1 MILLIFRIKKTLILF
16 SIILTALSFLQCGS
30 SKINLVKKAPT
41 YLRIGDSIMVVS
53 PAGALKDSTSI
64 DIGIQ
69 LMEDWGLKVIVAPN
83 VYAKNFTFAGTDSI
97 RKHDLQLALDHQN
110 IKAIICSRGG
120 YGTNRIIDQLNFNH
134 FKKNPKWLVGFSDI
148 TVLHTHLNN
157 LGIQTIHAT
166 MLGGMNK
173 VSQEAKETLYKAM
186 FGELYQIEIP
196 TVPENKLGN
205 AQGILI
211 GGNLSLLDA
220 MTGSKSA
227 MNSKHKV
234 VFIEEVS
241 EPAYKVD
248 SMIRTLE
255 RSGAFKNVKALVVGD
270 FTMKSTDEDFGLTYK
285 QIILEALKNYNFP
298 IIFNFPSGHIDDNRA
313 LIFGKKV
320 KIEVDSVKSKLS
332 FFE

>member
-1 MILLIFRIKKTLILF
+1 MILLIFRIKKIFILF
-16 SIILTALSFLQCGS
+16 SIILTALSFLQCAATKNS
-30 SKINLVKKAPT
+30 LVKKAPP
-41 YLRIGDSIMVVS
+41 YLQVGDSIMVVS

-64 DIGIQ
+64 DVGIQ
-69 LMEDWGLKVIVAPN
+69 LMKDWGLKVILAPN
-83 VYAKNFTFAGTDSI
+83 IYAKNFTLAGTDSI
-97 RKHDLQLALDHQN
+97 RKHDLQKALDHKN

-134 FKKNPKWLVGFSDI
+134 FKKNPKWVVGFSDI

-157 LGIQTIHAT
+157 LGFQTIHAT

-173 VSQEAKETLYKAM
+173 ASQEAKETLYKAM
-186 FGELYQIEIP
+186 FGELYTIEIP
-196 TVPENKLGN
+196 TLSENKLGN
-205 AQGILI
+205 AQGVLI

-220 MTGSKSA
+220 MIGSQSA
-227 MNSKHKV
+227 MNANHKV
-234 VFIEEVS
+234 IFIEDVS

-255 RSGAFKNVKALVVGD
+255 RSGAFKYVKALVVGD

-298 IIFNFPSGHIDDNRA
+298 IIFNFPAGHINDNRA

-320 KIEVDSVKSKLS
+320 KIEVDAVKSKLS
-332 FFE
+332 FYE